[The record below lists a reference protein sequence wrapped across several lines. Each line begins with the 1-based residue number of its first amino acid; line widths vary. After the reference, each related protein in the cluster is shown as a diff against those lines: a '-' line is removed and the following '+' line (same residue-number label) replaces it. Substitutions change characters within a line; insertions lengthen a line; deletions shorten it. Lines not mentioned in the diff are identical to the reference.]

1 MDNKQYAQILE
12 EIAVLRA
19 LAGHGTFKVRAY
31 ENAARAVTMLPHQI
45 DDWLADGK
53 SLTKFDGIGKSTAKQ
68 LKSIWE
74 TGKSPLREELLEK
87 LDPGLLEM
95 TKIQGLGPKRI
106 KLIYDELGV
115 SNIDLLRDACERGDV
130 QKLSGLG
137 KKTEEKILH
146 EIERLAEATGR
157 IPLPAARVAAESI
170 ADALRKV
177 PGVEQVEVA
186 GSIRRGRETIGD
198 IDVLVTTRGDH
209 DAIFEAFVNLPEVG
223 EVLARGDTKTSA
235 RLVTGG
241 MQVDVRIVGMEQF
254 GAALHY
260 FTGSKEHNIEI
271 RARAKAMGLRVN
283 EYGVL
288 NLETEEMI
296 ETPTEE
302 ELFGL
307 LGLAWVPPEM
317 REGRGEVALAES
329 GGLPDLVTAED
340 VRGDFHMHTTASDGK
355 NSIMEMAEAAK
366 QRGYEFIV
374 VTDHS
379 KVVTVANGLDEKRFA
394 EHIDAIRAANEE
406 IEDFDILVGLEVD
419 ILSDGSL
426 DMDHGLLADC
436 DWVVGSIHTAMNQE
450 ADAMTARLLRAM
462 ETGLLHM
469 LGHPTGRR
477 LGGRDGYH
485 YDFERVVGAA
495 VDAAIALEINGGT
508 GMLDFNAENARRAH
522 ELGATIVLGSD
533 AHSVRELANIDF
545 AIQQSRRA
553 SLDKAAVLNTRSGA
567 EIFGR

>member
-53 SLTKFDGIGKSTAKQ
+53 SLTRFDGIGKSTAKQ

-340 VRGDFHMHTTASDGK
+340 IRGDFHMHTTASDGK

-450 ADAMTARLLRAM
+450 ADAMTDRLLRAM

-495 VDAAIALEINGGT
+495 VDAGIALEINGGT
-508 GMLDFNAENARRAH
+508 GRLDFNAENARRAH